1 MPPLQNIP
9 LKKKEDLYDFVVA
22 VYDVSL
28 CDEAP
33 WFVQQKFVDFHG
45 RSTFV
50 RKVVFSKRLK
60 LI

>member
-28 CDEAP
+28 CDEAS
-33 WFVQQKFVDFHG
+33 WFVQQKFVDFH
-45 RSTFV
+45 
-50 RKVVFSKRLK
+50 
-60 LI
+60 